1 MADTQKPERAAVHQ
15 ALLRRA
21 GIRGL
26 TDSSTSE
33 LHDMNRE
40 LASACE
46 TARRAAI
53 ERILHPG
60 PDNGK
65 DHPTDANFGFA
76 GLFAALRRVRAELD
90 RRKAKPS
97 LRTLSTRVKREQIAQ
112 KPQSGLQR

>member
-1 MADTQKPERAAVHQ
+1 MPERAAVNQ

-53 ERILHPG
+53 ERILHPR
-60 PDNGK
+60 PDNRKG
-65 DHPTDANFGFA
+65 HPADANFGFA
-76 GLFAALRRVRAELD
+76 GLFAALRRIRAELD
-90 RRKAKPS
+90 RRKAKRS
-97 LRTLSTRVKREQIAQ
+97 LRTLATRIKREQISQ
-112 KPQSGLQR
+112 KPRTGVQR

>member
-1 MADTQKPERAAVHQ
+1 MADIPNPERAAVHQ

-33 LHDMNRE
+33 LHDMNRD

-53 ERILHPG
+53 ERILHPALE
-60 PDNGK
+60 NGK
-65 DHPTDANFGFA
+65 DHLTDANFGFA

-97 LRTLSTRVKREQIAQ
+97 QRPLMTRIKRDQIAQ
-112 KPQSGLQR
+112 KHQIGVQR